1 MRVGS
6 HHQGSHQTLMKFW
19 WAVAKVEE
27 NWEGRGWYLF
37 WPHSQLQRWGA
48 IVHPTN
54 LPLLI
59 PPQKKKKKT
68 TKPGTV
74 LELLPKS
81 CREEDLLGGRDRMWW
96 PQECALRT
104 SECQEH
110 KWLSEL
116 DVKSIITLAWG
127 PTSQGLLP
135 ANDRCGRSQR
145 SFLKGNRVF
154 WWLSLAGGI
163 LSFPQ
168 TVSPFR
174 MLLLNLLFL

>member
-1 MRVGS
+1 M
-6 HHQGSHQTLMKFW
+6 
-19 WAVAKVEE
+19 
-27 NWEGRGWYLF
+27 
-37 WPHSQLQRWGA
+37 GA

-59 PPQKKKKKT
+59 PPKKT
-68 TKPGTV
+68 KQNKIRPGTM
-74 LELLPKS
+74 LELLSKS
-81 CREEDLLGGRDRMWW
+81 CREEDLLGGRDRLWW

-104 SECQEH
+104 AEYREH

-135 ANDRCGRSQR
+135 ANDRCGRSHL

-154 WWLSLAGGI
+154 WYLSLAGGI

-174 MLLLNLLFL
+174 MLLLNLLFLWPFFRVRLTL